1 MDGITL
7 NWQRVW
13 VGLILQY
20 FSSPGRELRSTGSS
34 LGLQDTTEL
43 QSRHPSGIPKQF
55 PFFPSKESG
64 KQAPEVDPVLEGPA

>member
-34 LGLQDTTEL
+34 LGLQDTTL
-43 QSRHPSGIPKQF
+43 G
-55 PFFPSKESG
+55 
-64 KQAPEVDPVLEGPA
+64 